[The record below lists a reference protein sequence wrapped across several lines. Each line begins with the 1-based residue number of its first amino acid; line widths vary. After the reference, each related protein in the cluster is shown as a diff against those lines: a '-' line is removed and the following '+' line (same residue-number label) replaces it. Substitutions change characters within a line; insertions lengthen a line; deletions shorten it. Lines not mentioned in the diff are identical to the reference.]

1 MVFTLDVALELG
13 TIKVNFAQVSRAVP
27 LGLIVEMVDQE
38 CAAQQIRRAQHRFSR
53 RAVRERTKWGDTQ
66 LKIHLARLT
75 ELEYL
80 LIHRGGRGQSFEYEL
95 LYDGAAHGVTP
106 HVSGLIDVEALRQ
119 ACGAQ
124 HYDAERSGSDALQSA
139 LGRGVVGGQSGPGRD
154 GELALIADETV
165 AKCDAVPE
173 LPETHGTGNGA
184 QVPSYVPLVAHA

>member
-1 MVFTLDVALELG
+1 
-13 TIKVNFAQVSRAVP
+13 
-27 LGLIVEMVDQE
+27 MVDQE

-95 LYDGAAHGVTP
+95 LYDGSSDKQGP
-106 HVSGLIDVEALRQ
+106 HISGLIDVEALRQ

-124 HYDAERSGSDALQSA
+124 HYDAERSGSAVSRSA
-139 LGRGVVGGQSGPGRD
+139 LGRGVIGSQSGPSRD
-154 GELALIADETV
+154 EELALIADKT
-165 AKCDAVPE
+165 AATGDAAPG
-173 LPETHGTGNGA
+173 LPETHGTGNGDQA
-184 QVPSYVPLVAHA
+184 PSYVPLAAPRGAQHHA